1 LSRKRAQRKL
11 AGMAEPHVIF
21 DFESD
26 FAGALYCIPMSVR
39 LKLDVVGVKVSLKQ
53 WNKLAR
59 GERDQLLLGPCD
71 TLSDRRAYRD
81 QLVAAIEAR
90 TGDKPSELPV
100 ASHPEWLEASRIPV
114 QVSEYFVAEGRS
126 PLTLPQWAGLAPLQ
140 RYVLIKLTRP
150 GHSNDNFVP
159 ALREFG
165 LSN

>member
-1 LSRKRAQRKL
+1 VSNPTTVFQ
-11 AGMAEPHVIF
+11 
-21 DFESD
+21 FESD

-39 LKLDVVGVKVSLKQ
+39 LKLDNVGVKVSLKQ

-59 GERDQLLLGPCD
+59 DERDQLLVRPCD
-71 TLSDRRAYRD
+71 APTDRRAYHD
-81 QLVAAIEAR
+81 YLVAAIEAR
-90 TGDKPSELPV
+90 TGDKASELPV
-100 ASHPEWLEASRIPV
+100 ESHPEWLEASRIPV

-126 PLTLPQWAGLAPLQ
+126 PLSLPQWAGLAPLQ

-150 GHSNDNFVP
+150 GHSNDNFLP

>member
-1 LSRKRAQRKL
+1 VGVEAVSNPTTVFQ
-11 AGMAEPHVIF
+11 
-21 DFESD
+21 FESD

-39 LKLDVVGVKVSLKQ
+39 LKLDNVGVKVSLKQ

-59 GERDQLLLGPCD
+59 DERDQLLARPCEAPA
-71 TLSDRRAYRD
+71 DRRAYHEY
-81 QLVAAIEAR
+81 LVAAIEAR
-90 TGDKPSELPV
+90 TGDKASELPV
-100 ASHPEWLEASRIPV
+100 ESSPEWLEASRIPV

-126 PLTLPQWAGLAPLQ
+126 PLTLQEWAALAPLQ

-150 GHSNDNFVP
+150 GHSNDNFLP

>member
-1 LSRKRAQRKL
+1 
-11 AGMAEPHVIF
+11 MAEPHVIF

-39 LKLDVVGVKVSLKQ
+39 LKLDNVGVKVSLKQ

-59 GERDQLLLGPCD
+59 DERDQLLVRPCEAPA
-71 TLSDRRAYRD
+71 DRRAYHD
-81 QLVAAIEAR
+81 YLVAAIEAR
-90 TGDKPSELPV
+90 SGDKVSELPV
-100 ASHPEWLEASRIPV
+100 ESHPAWLEASRIPV

-126 PLTLPQWAGLAPLQ
+126 PLTLPQWVGLAPLQ

-150 GHSNDNFVP
+150 GHSNDNFLP

>member
-1 LSRKRAQRKL
+1 MHGAIES
-11 AGMAEPHVIF
+11 GPMTDSPIF

-39 LKLDVVGVKVSLKQ
+39 LKLDNVGVKVSLKQ

-59 GERDQLLLGPCD
+59 DERDQLLTRSCD
-71 TLSDRRAYRD
+71 TQVDRRAYHD
-81 QLVAAIEAR
+81 FLVAAIEAR
-90 TGDKPSELPV
+90 TGDKASELAVPE
-100 ASHPEWLEASRIPV
+100 HPEWLEASRIPT
-114 QVSEYFVAEGRS
+114 QISEYFAAEGRS

-150 GHSNDNFVP
+150 GHRNENLLP

-165 LSN
+165 LPN

>member
-1 LSRKRAQRKL
+1 MSEAD
-11 AGMAEPHVIF
+11 VIF

-39 LKLDVVGVKVSLKQ
+39 LKLDNIGVKVTLKQ

-59 GERDQLLLGPCD
+59 DERDQLMLRPCD
-71 TLSDRRAYRD
+71 TLTDRHAYHD
-81 QLVAAIEAR
+81 YLVTAIEAR
-90 TGDKPSELPV
+90 TGDKASELPV
-100 ASHPEWLEASRIPV
+100 ESHPEWLDDSRIPV
-114 QVSEYFVAEGRS
+114 QVSEYFAAEGRS

-150 GHSNDNFVP
+150 GHRNENFLP